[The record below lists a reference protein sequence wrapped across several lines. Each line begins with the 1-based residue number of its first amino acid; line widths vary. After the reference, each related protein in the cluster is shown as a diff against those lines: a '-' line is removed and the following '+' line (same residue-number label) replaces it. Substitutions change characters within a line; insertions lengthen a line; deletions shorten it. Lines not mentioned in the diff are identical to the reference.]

1 MASIEETIKQIVVKA
16 IDEAIAGLN
25 TSKEVYPRVMNVK
38 QAAKYLGCGTTW
50 IYDNLTQIPHW
61 DCGGTKFNIE
71 DLDKWRLDKT
81 GRSFSVVRK

>member
-1 MASIEETIKQIVVKA
+1 MSFEELIETTIRKVVVETMTTL
-16 IDEAIAGLN
+16 D

-38 QAAKYLGCGTTW
+38 QAAKYLGCGTSW
-50 IYDNLTQIPHW
+50 IYDNLEQIPHW

-81 GRSFSVVRK
+81 GRSFAVVRK

>member
-1 MASIEETIKQIVVKA
+1 MSIDQMIANAVK
-16 IDEAIAGLN
+16 EAIKPYLENMN